1 MPDAFGAFPL
11 IFGLIFVLVIGAILY
26 AIVKGIRTWAWNN
39 QQPVQS
45 LPARLVSKRTDTSG
59 GGTMMNDNDN
69 MGSSRVTTWYYVTFE
84 VDGGE
89 RKEFG
94 VGGQEYGLLAEGD
107 QGTLTFQGTRYK
119 GFARAAG

>member
-11 IFGLIFVLVIGAILY
+11 IFGLVFVLVIGGILY

-39 QQPVQS
+39 GQPVQS

-107 QGTLTFQGTRYK
+107 HGTLTFQGTRYK
-119 GFARAAG
+119 GFTRAAG